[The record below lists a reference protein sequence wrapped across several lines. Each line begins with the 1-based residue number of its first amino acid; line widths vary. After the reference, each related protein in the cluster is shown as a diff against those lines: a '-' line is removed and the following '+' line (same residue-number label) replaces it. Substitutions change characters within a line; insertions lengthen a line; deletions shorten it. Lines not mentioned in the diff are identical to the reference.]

1 MAAVKFIETTSA
13 NLSNLPVVDGQI
25 IFVTDTELMY
35 RDTASKRTSVSGS
48 KTEVAMSVSNH
59 TLNITLS

>member
-13 NLSNLPVVDGQI
+13 NLSNLPVVNGQI

-35 RDTASKRTSVSGS
+35 RDTASKRTLVSGS
-48 KTEVAMSVSNH
+48 GTEVAMSVSNH

>member
-13 NLSNLPVVDGQI
+13 NLSNLPVVNGQI

-35 RDTASKRTSVSGS
+35 RDTASKRTLVSG
-48 KTEVAMSVSNH
+48 TEVAMSVSNH